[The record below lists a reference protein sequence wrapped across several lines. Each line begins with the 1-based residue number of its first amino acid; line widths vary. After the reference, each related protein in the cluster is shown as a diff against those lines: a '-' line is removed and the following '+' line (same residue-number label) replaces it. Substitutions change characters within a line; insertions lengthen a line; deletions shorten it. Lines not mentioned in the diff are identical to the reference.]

1 MNGIVDALAPAFVVS
16 LAIQQFIE
24 LLDPVLD
31 RFLKPQK
38 AWLLSLAALA
48 VSILLSVLLNLRVL
62 HALGVQTS
70 ALLDVILT
78 GLFLTGGTRGINDLL
93 KIIDYRKETVKAA
106 ARRAQGSDTI
116 R

>member
-31 RFLKPQK
+31 RFYKPQK
-38 AWLLSLAALA
+38 AWLLSLAALV
-48 VSILLSVLLNLRVL
+48 VSILLSILLDLRML
-62 HALGVQTS
+62 EALGVQKS

-93 KIIDYRKETVKAA
+93 KIIDYRKETAKAA
-106 ARRAQGSDTI
+106 ARSALGSESI